1 MDKEDEPLYSSS
13 DEDNDSENEISEDDE
28 VKSEVDDANSE
39 ADDVNSEEDDEK
51 SEEDENDED
60 QEDEDEDEDQED
72 FDEDGEGEP
81 VKNKTSSSKSK
92 TQQLGGSMEYDSED
106 DDDDNYQ
113 SPYLQKFNADIN
125 KNYILDFHPECAV
138 NNYDEI
144 SVLTQVIRDAA
155 NNIIDDLHKTIPFLT
170 KYERT
175 RVIGQRAKQI
185 NSGAKAFVKVPE
197 NVIDGYL
204 IAELELMQ
212 KRIPFIIR
220 RPTPGG
226 GCEYW
231 NLKDLEAISF

>member
-1 MDKEDEPLYSSS
+1 MSHAEEEPIYSSDDDKDD
-13 DEDNDSENEISEDDE
+13 DESFKSESENEVEDEEQYPETEIINEKDDNSEDDE
-28 VKSEVDDANSE
+28 EENEQDDEDETYANGNQTNLLQGGALE
-39 ADDVNSEEDDEK
+39 GEEDD
-51 SEEDENDED
+51 
-60 QEDEDEDEDQED
+60 
-72 FDEDGEGEP
+72 
-81 VKNKTSSSKSK
+81 
-92 TQQLGGSMEYDSED
+92 D

-113 SPYLQKFNADIN
+113 SPYLQKFDADIN
-125 KNYILDFHPECAV
+125 KSYILDFHPECSI

-144 SVLTQVIRDAA
+144 SLLTKVVRDNA
-155 NNIIDDLHKTIPFLT
+155 NNIIDELHKTIPFLT

-212 KRIPFIIR
+212 KRVPFIIR

-231 NLKDLEAISF
+231 NLKDLEIISF

>member
-13 DEDNDSENEISEDDE
+13 DEDNDSENEVSEEDE
-28 VKSEVDDANSE
+28 VKSEVDD
-39 ADDVNSEEDDEK
+39 VNSEEEEQEEEEDEK
-51 SEEDENDED
+51 SEEEEGEDESDED
-60 QEDEDEDEDQED
+60 QEED
-72 FDEDGEGEP
+72 FDEDGEGEA
-81 VKNKTSSSKSK
+81 VKSK
-92 TQQLGGSMEYDSED
+92 TKPKPQQLGGSMEYESE

-231 NLKDLEAISF
+231 NLKDLEVVSF

>member
-1 MDKEDEPLYSSS
+1 MEKEDEPLYSS
-13 DEDNDSENEISEDDE
+13 DEDEQQSENENTEEEED
-28 VKSEVDDANSE
+28 KSEIDDKSE
-39 ADDVNSEEDDEK
+39 I
-51 SEEDENDED
+51 EEDEQDDE
-60 QEDEDEDEDQED
+60 Q
-72 FDEDGEGEP
+72 P
-81 VKNKTSSSKSK
+81 VV
-92 TQQLGGSMEYDSED
+92 EED
-106 DDDDNYQ
+106 DDDADEKDDESDDEVIDDEAKLYSGGKSKKEVLIGGSLEDSDEDDDDYQ
-113 SPYLQKFNADIN
+113 TPYLQKFNTEIN

-144 SVLTQVIRDAA
+144 SVLTQVIRDGA
-155 NNIIDDLHKTIPFLT
+155 NNVIDDLHKTIPFLT

-175 RVIGQRAKQI
+175 RIIGQRAKQI

-231 NLKDLEAISF
+231 NLKDLEVVSF